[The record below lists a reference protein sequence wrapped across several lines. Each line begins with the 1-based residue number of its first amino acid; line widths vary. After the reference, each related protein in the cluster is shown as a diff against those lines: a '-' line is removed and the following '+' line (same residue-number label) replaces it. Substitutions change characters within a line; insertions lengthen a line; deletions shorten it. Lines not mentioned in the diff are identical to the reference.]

1 MKNINLQK
9 SLDVIKNV
17 ADNPS
22 WFGEYAHRWPLAAL
36 PLAYAMACV
45 EIVSKNSAKAGV
57 IYRQII
63 EAWGKPGIDAIY
75 KEIISEV
82 PDSEKEEWKQMLKFP
97 ESVFKPDADKPFK
110 DFQEMVNDPEF
121 INDLFKDEENM
132 DSISPEE
139 RQWFEELARF
149 FLLMFEFIL
158 VGFNRE
164 SDVERG
170 KYRVVPTERAP
181 WLILAIIYRTGFEY
195 KNITLDR
202 LNRIYKLRKIGK
214 KTYDF
219 EKILTEE
226 PMSRMHRRMVAYG
239 KKANLKLKNDRIF
252 MNAAR
257 HWYQCRV
264 VYSSINKF
272 CDVQSKKGI
281 LLDPKNVQKEIRH
294 CDQAVGYQGRMY
306 REKAD

>member
-226 PMSRMHRRMVAYG
+226 PMSRMHRRIVASG
-239 KKANLKLKNDRIF
+239 KKANLKLKSDRIF

-264 VYSSINKF
+264 VCSSINKF
-272 CDVQSKKGI
+272 CDVQSRKGI
-281 LLDPKNVQKEIRH
+281 LLDPKNIQKEIRP

>member
-22 WFGEYAHRWPLAAL
+22 WFGEYAHRWPIAAL
-36 PLAYAMACV
+36 PMAYAMACV
-45 EIVSKNSAKAGV
+45 EIVSKNSEKAGV

-63 EAWGKPGIDAIY
+63 EAWGKPGIDAVY
-75 KEIISEV
+75 KGIISEV
-82 PDSEKEEWKQMLKFP
+82 PDSEKEEWEKMLKYP
-97 ESVFKPDADKPFK
+97 ETVYEPDADKPFT
-110 DFQEMVNDPEF
+110 DLQEMVNDPDF
-121 INDLFKDEENM
+121 INNLFKDEENM

-139 RQWFEELARF
+139 QREFEELARL

-164 SDVERG
+164 SDIEKG
-170 KYRVVPTERAP
+170 KFRVVPTEKAP
-181 WLILAIIYRTGFEY
+181 WLLLAIMYRTGFEY

-226 PMSRMHRRMVAYG
+226 PMSRMHRRIVTSG
-239 KKANLKLKNDRIF
+239 KKVNLKLKSDRIF

-272 CDVQSKKGI
+272 CDVQSRKGI
-281 LLDPKNVQKEIRH
+281 LLDPKNVQKEIRP

>member
-1 MKNINLQK
+1 MEKNIDIAQ
-9 SLDVIKNV
+9 SLSVIKNV

-22 WFGEYAHRWPLAAL
+22 WFGEHAHRWPVAAL
-36 PLAYAMACV
+36 PIGYAMACV
-45 EIVSKNSAKAGV
+45 EIVSKKSERAGV
-57 IYRQII
+57 IYRNII
-63 EAWGKPGIDAIY
+63 EAWGKPGIDAAY
-75 KEIISEV
+75 KEIISKV
-82 PDSEKEEWKQMLKFP
+82 PDSEKEEWKRMLKYP
-97 ESVFKPDADKPFK
+97 ETVYEPDANKPFT
-110 DFQEMVNDPEF
+110 DFEEMVKDPDF
-121 INDLFKDEENM
+121 INALFKDEDDIDN
-132 DSISPEE
+132 ISPEE
-139 RQWFEELARF
+139 QREFEELARL

-158 VGFNRE
+158 IGFNRE
-164 SDVERG
+164 SDVEKG
-170 KYRVVPTERAP
+170 KYRVVTTEKAP

-195 KNITLDR
+195 RNITLDR

-294 CDQAVGYQGRMY
+294 CDQAVGYHKRKSITI
-306 REKAD
+306 E